1 MKRYLPAK
9 SLYYCYSIVMKPAFD
24 FQLKILNS
32 NNLLFSIN
40 TFMVASII
48 TSASILVIDLL
59 AII

>member
-1 MKRYLPAK
+1 
-9 SLYYCYSIVMKPAFD
+9 MKPAFD